1 MPFLVR
7 GYMKN
12 KNLFLIILLF
22 IILMPITV
30 FAKNNIYSKDA
41 KIYIDQNGNA
51 QVTETW
57 DVDGEDGTEWYIP
70 LTNLGKSEISNFTV
84 QMDGKLLKFKSW
96 DIDESL
102 SEKAGYYGYNY
113 ISNGVELCFGKTDF
127 ERHTFVIKYTISNF
141 VFTTNDADVINWRI
155 FEYQNEKTKW
165 TNFTAEI
172 SSYYSFPDTL
182 DVWGYGYKGYAYVKD
197 GIIQMSNEGAMGT
210 NYVVLLAKFP
220 KGTFNTNVS
229 YNEYQTFGDVY
240 QKNEEGTFEY
250 NYNKNIFIKLITSP
264 TFIIFVVYF
273 TVSIIVV
280 YLYIKFNNKVKRNYV
295 KYGFLNNKK
304 IKMREVP
311 IYREIPCNKD
321 IYYANTLLYLIN
333 YDYKESNIIG
343 AIILKWIRED
353 KIGFIKKNEKEFILN
368 LKKNVAFDNEFE
380 KKLFNMMYKASK
392 NEYLEVYELEKW
404 CDKNSIKILNILK
417 KEVNNNIS
425 KLITENKIF
434 KNNGKQSKYIMNDEL
449 YEECIKLCGLKKF
462 LLEFSEIGMKE
473 TIEVK
478 IWDQY
483 LMFAYLFGIADK
495 VSKQLK
501 NLYPD
506 CLKEYNFD
514 FGTLGFIDCVCTI
527 SSNHI
532 SFAKNRYN
540 TYSSSSSRGYS
551 SGGGGFSS
559 GGGGGGSFGG
569 GGSSSGGG
577 SR

>member
-1 MPFLVR
+1 M
-7 GYMKN
+7 MK
-12 KNLFLIILLF
+12 KNLFLIFLLF
-22 IILMPITV
+22 IILTPVVV

-51 QVTETW
+51 HFTETW
-57 DVDGEDGTEWYIP
+57 DVKGEDGTEWYIP

-84 QMDGKLLKFKSW
+84 QMDGKLLKFKNW

-127 ERHTFVIKYTISNF
+127 ERHKFVIKYTISNF
-141 VFTTNDADVINWRI
+141 VFTTDDADVINWRI

-229 YNEYQTFGDVY
+229 YNEYQTFDDVY
-240 QKNEEGTFEY
+240 QKNEEGTFDYDYEED
-250 NYNKNIFIKLITSP
+250 NKSFFSKLINFIISAINTLLFPVIFIIA
-264 TFIIFVVYF
+264 IFS
-273 TVSIIVV
+273 SI
-280 YLYIKFNNKVKRNYV
+280 KSQ
-295 KYGFLNNKK
+295 YGYKNDKK
-304 IKMREVP
+304 IKIKEIPMF
-311 IYREIPCNKD
+311 REIPCNKD
-321 IYYANTLLYLIN
+321 IYYANTLLYLNNI
-333 YDYKESNIIG
+333 DYKEANIIG
-343 AIILKWIRED
+343 AIILKWIKQD
-353 KIGFIKKNEKEFILN
+353 KIAYIKKEKSFSKDESVLD
-368 LKKNVAFDNEFE
+368 LTKNPTFDNEFE
-380 KKLFNMMYKASK
+380 QKLFDIMYKASK
-392 NEYLEVYELEKW
+392 DGYLENKELEKW
-404 CDKNSIKILNILK
+404 CRNNYSKFFDLFKDKINDNINLLTTEGKIRKRIDRKECKSKNVMSDEIYEDSIK
-417 KEVNNNIS
+417 
-425 KLITENKIF
+425 
-434 KNNGKQSKYIMNDEL
+434 L
-449 YEECIKLCGLKKF
+449 YGLKKF
-462 LLEFSEIGMKE
+462 LVEFSQINTKE

-478 IWDQY
+478 LWDEY

-501 NLYPD
+501 NLYP
-506 CLKEYNFD
+506 EYMAQQLENNNLDFD
-514 FGTLGFIDCVCTI
+514 TIIFINSI
-527 SSNHI
+527 SSR
-532 SFAKNRYN
+532 SVSAA
-540 TYSSSSSRGYS
+540 SSARSAAQSYS